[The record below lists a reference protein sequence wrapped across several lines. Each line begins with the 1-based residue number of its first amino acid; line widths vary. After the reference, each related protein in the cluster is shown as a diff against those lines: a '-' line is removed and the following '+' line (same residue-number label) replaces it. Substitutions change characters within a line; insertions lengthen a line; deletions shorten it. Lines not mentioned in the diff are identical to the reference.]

1 MQPLIGVTGPDRG
14 GTVSWELTRLALAR
28 AGARARRVTP
38 DSPASIDELDGL
50 VIGGGADI
58 DPTLYGADTEKV
70 GDVIEATRTTVK
82 RRRTVPLSLLMAPG
96 IFVMRK
102 VFQAHTGG
110 PDPKRDVLEKH
121 LIDGALG
128 REKPLLG
135 ICRGAQ
141 LLNVCCGGTLYQD
154 VASFYVESAQLRTVL
169 PRKLV
174 HIDKSSHLARAI
186 GDAPCVVNAL
196 HHQAVRELGK
206 GIKVAAREENGIVQA
221 IEMPSKSFAVGVQ
234 WHPEYI
240 PQHRRQR
247 ALFEA
252 LVSAIRTR

>member
-28 AGARARRVTP
+28 AGARALRITP
-38 DSPASIDELDGL
+38 DAPAPIDRVDGL
-50 VIGGGADI
+50 VVGGGADI
-58 DPTLYGADTEKV
+58 DPTLYGAAVEKV
-70 GDVIEATRTTVK
+70 ADVIDATRKTVK
-82 RRRTVPLSLLMAPG
+82 RRRTVPLSLLFAPG

-102 VFQAHTGG
+102 VFQAHTRG
-110 PDPKRDVLEKH
+110 PDGKRDVLEKR
-121 LIDGALG
+121 LIEGALT
-128 REKPLLG
+128 RRKPLLG

-154 VASFYVESAQLRTVL
+154 VASFYVESPQLRTVL

-174 HIDKSSHLARAI
+174 HIARASRLAHAI

-196 HHQAVRELGK
+196 HHQAVRELGD
-206 GIKVAAREENGIVQA
+206 GLAVVAREENGIVQA
-221 IEMPSKSFAVGVQ
+221 IELPSERFALGVQ

-252 LVSAIRTR
+252 LVSEVTSR

>member
-14 GTVSWELTRLALAR
+14 GAVSWELTRIALLR
-28 AGARARRVTP
+28 AGARALRITP
-38 DSPASIDELDGL
+38 DHPTTIDHLDGL
-50 VIGGGADI
+50 VVSGGADI
-58 DPTLYGADTEKV
+58 DPILYGAETEKV
-70 GDVIEATRTTVK
+70 GDVIEATRKTVK
-82 RRRTVPLSLLMAPG
+82 RRRTVPLTLLMAPG

-102 VFQAHTGG
+102 IFQAHTRG
-110 PDPKRDVLEKH
+110 PDPARDILEKR
-121 LIDGALG
+121 LIDQAIA
-128 REKPLLG
+128 RQKPMLG

-174 HIDKSSHLARAI
+174 HIEKSSHLARAI
-186 GDAPCVVNAL
+186 GEAPCVVNAL
-196 HHQAVRELGK
+196 HHQAVRDLGK
-206 GIKVAAREENGIVQA
+206 GIAVVARESNGIVQA
-221 IEMPSKSFAVGVQ
+221 IELTSERFAVGVQ

-252 LVSAIRTR
+252 LVSATSR